1 MANNYFT
8 RHLASDEL
16 RDTLF
21 FATGEVPVK
30 EKTSEYSTLSTRR
43 FNAKIFSDRR
53 IVMNGVKCR
62 SIHEAKL
69 FVQQNLD

>member
-8 RHLASDEL
+8 RHLPSDEL
-16 RDTLF
+16 KDTLF

-30 EKTSEYSTLSTRR
+30 EKTNEYCTLTTRR
-43 FNAKIFSDRR
+43 FNAKIFNDRR

-62 SIHEAKL
+62 SIREAKL
-69 FVQQNLD
+69 FVQQNLE

>member
-16 RDTLF
+16 KDTLF

-30 EKTSEYSTLSTRR
+30 EKTNEYCTLTTRR

-53 IVMNGVKCR
+53 IVMNGTKCR
-62 SIHEAKL
+62 SIREAKL

>member
-53 IVMNGVKCR
+53 IVMNDVKCR